1 MSALLLTAGISGG
14 EASTTKY
21 DELYLLAEIALIIGV
36 LAMVFEILVYGR
48 NSKIVLG
55 CIAVLV
61 SLMLLDPHLFFYEKT
76 VTKHAPYTITG
87 TVLKIDKNDSY
98 GDYEPTI
105 TLDGSEKVKVKEN
118 AKDLYQFIGSQV
130 TLRCKYD
137 AMPDKKIAS
146 STPCDFQGAGS
157 APAPA
162 PSVSN

>member
-21 DELYLLAEIALIIGV
+21 DELYLLAEIALITGA
-36 LAMVFEILVYGR
+36 LAMVFEILAYGR
-48 NSKIVLG
+48 ISKIVMRY
-55 CIAVLV
+55 IAVLV
-61 SLMLLDPHLFFYEKT
+61 GLMLLDPHLFFYEKT

-105 TLDGSEKVKVKEN
+105 TLDGGEKVKVKES
-118 AKDLYQFIGSQV
+118 AKTLYQFIGSKV

-137 AMPDKKIAS
+137 AMPEKKITS
-146 STPCDFQGAGS
+146 ETSCDFQGAGS
-157 APAPA
+157 APTR
-162 PSVSN
+162 SVSN